1 MSMLVGGTAGDY
13 AGEMD
18 PRPYY
23 WVSTAGH
30 PNFGDEFITASWL
43 RYLAQASPDN
53 EVWLDCPE
61 PGLASVLFEGLHPRL
76 RVTNTLWRAVREAA
90 DHGEDV
96 AGHVVR
102 LVREQGSPRYDLGLL
117 KLREVQSLH
126 LLGGGFINGIWPQHA
141 ALLDGMRAVHGL
153 TGARLYATG
162 QGLMP
167 LPGPPAEARKLFR
180 DFAHAS
186 VRDAESAAASSARL
200 GLDDAFLGAEAVSA
214 RGNGPPGIYVC
225 IQSDLADRA
234 TFEAA
239 VAQARALI
247 GYAGRFGRAYYLE
260 AIPGVD
266 HPAYRQLA
274 DLIPQDRFIPFAGV
288 WTGGLPVG
296 PDQLWITTRFHF
308 HLLAAAAGARGV
320 ALVSRRGYYDV
331 KHASL
336 AALGSGWTLLAPD
349 ATPGRRSIP
358 WKRGSLH
365 RRLPALAARKHAEA
379 SALYGDGPLPG
390 Q

>member
-1 MSMLVGGTAGDY
+1 
-13 AGEMD
+13 MD

-43 RYLAQASPDN
+43 RFLARAAPDN

-76 RVTNTLWRAVREAA
+76 RVTNTLWRTVREAA
-90 DHGEDV
+90 AQSGEDMV
-96 AGHVVR
+96 PGEDAAGRVVR
-102 LVREQGSPRYDLGLL
+102 LVREQGSPRYDLGLT

-141 ALLDGMRAVHGL
+141 ALVDGMRAVHGL

-167 LPGPPAEARKLFR
+167 LPGPPAQVRELFR

-186 VRDAESAAASSARL
+186 VRDPESAAASSAPL

-214 RGNGPPGIYVC
+214 RGAGPPGIYVC
-225 IQSDLADRA
+225 IQSDLADRPA
-234 TFEAA
+234 FEAA

-247 GYAGRFGRAYYLE
+247 GYAGRFGPAYYME

-274 DLIPQDRFIPFAGV
+274 DLIPPDRFIPFAGV
-288 WTGGLPVG
+288 WRDGLPVG

-320 ALVSRRGYYDV
+320 ALVSRPGYYDV

-349 ATPGRRSIP
+349 GAAGPRAIPRRS
-358 WKRGSLH
+358 GSLH
-365 RRLPALAARKHAEA
+365 RHLPALAARKHAEA
-379 SALYGDGPLPG
+379 AALYPAGTADHAWVP
-390 Q
+390 